1 MKYQSEVLLFSE
13 VSVGWYYCLVK
24 YQSGGITVKR
34 SISQVVLLFSEV
46 SIRWYYCSVK
56 YQLGSIT
63 V

>member
-1 MKYQSEVLLFSE
+1 MC
-13 VSVGWYYCLVK
+13 YYFPVK
-24 YQSGGITVKR
+24 YQWYSITFQW

-46 SIRWYYCSVK
+46 SVWWYYFSVK